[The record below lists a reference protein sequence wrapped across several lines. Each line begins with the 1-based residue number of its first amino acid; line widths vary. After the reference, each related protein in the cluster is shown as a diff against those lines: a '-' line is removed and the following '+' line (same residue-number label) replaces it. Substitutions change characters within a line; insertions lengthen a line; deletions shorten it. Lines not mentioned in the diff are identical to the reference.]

1 MSGDVIALILGSQ
14 AFVFLIQFFV
24 SRHFA
29 KKDKNESIMRTVS
42 VLTYNALSE
51 KLERLLTKG
60 FATPEERRDVKI
72 LYDEYKANGWNGDMD
87 SRLERVYDLPTA
99 DLKKSGD

>member
-1 MSGDVIALILGSQ
+1 MSTEKIMTLILTSQ
-14 AFVFLIQFFV
+14 SFVFLVQFFV

-29 KKDKNESIMRTVS
+29 KRDKYDSIIRTVS

-60 FATPEERRDVKI
+60 FATPEERRDVKV
-72 LYDEYKANGWNGDMD
+72 LYDEYKDNGWNGDMD
-87 SRLERVYDLPTA
+87 SRLERVYDLPTV
-99 DLKKSGD
+99 DLKKEQ